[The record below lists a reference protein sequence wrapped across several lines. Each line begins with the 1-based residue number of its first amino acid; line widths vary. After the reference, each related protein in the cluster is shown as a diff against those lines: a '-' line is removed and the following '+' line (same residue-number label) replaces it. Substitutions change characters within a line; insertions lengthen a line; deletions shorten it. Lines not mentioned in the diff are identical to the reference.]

1 MQRRLY
7 RRLPVVDGYLLP
19 DHIDELFKRGAINK
33 VDMISGYNGGDNFVE
48 KTMDGA
54 KEEGR

>member
-1 MQRRLY
+1 
-7 RRLPVVDGYLLP
+7 VDGYLLP

-33 VDMISGYNGGDNFVE
+33 VDMITGYNGGDNFVE